1 MKLHSYCIRNEA
13 NSLSSLTEASGSW
26 KYNGAYGATI
36 ASSCAYIASQ
46 QYQLFSNKKL
56 CITPSQ

>member
-36 ASSCAYIASQ
+36 ASSAIVH
-46 QYQLFSNKKL
+46 
-56 CITPSQ
+56 T